1 MKKFSELRETATEP
15 LRTKILNRGKRP
27 DVRKVAQE
35 GVEIVETE
43 ATSVIDI
50 LRQLHE
56 DVAGRIVIVQEGE
69 DNKEVYVDFET
80 ANYLLEVFEGL
91 DSDAQST
98 FETTLIENIDNL
110 DEIALYCESVLESKI
125 HDED

>member
-27 DVRKVAQE
+27 DARKVAEE
-35 GVEIVETE
+35 GVEVVETE

-110 DEIALYCESVLESKI
+110 DEIAMYCFTVLENQK
-125 HDED
+125 D

>member
-1 MKKFSELRETATEP
+1 MKKFSELRETATES

-27 DVRKVAQE
+27 DARKVAEE
-35 GVEIVETE
+35 GVEVVETE

-110 DEIALYCESVLESKI
+110 DEIAMYCETVLENQK
-125 HDED
+125 D